1 MNLSLILLTKERVVI
16 LKMKRKTIFL
26 ILALLIVIG
35 VVVCIIMNSNK
46 KEDNVNIDFTE
57 YTPQEEISSEQLRQT
72 LITLYFKNKETGELM
87 PEARMIDS
95 KLLLNNPYNELIK
108 LLLEGPKN
116 DSLEK
121 LIPEGTKINNI
132 EISKGIVYIDF
143 SEEFTKVGE
152 LGAEEESKIVY
163 SIVNTLTE
171 LTEVSGV
178 KILINGEENMCFE
191 DGAIRF
197 NDVFIRTT

>member
-1 MNLSLILLTKERVVI
+1 
-16 LKMKRKTIFL
+16 MKSNKKTIFL
-26 ILALLIVIG
+26 ILILLIIIG
-35 VVVCIIMNSNK
+35 VIVFCIIKNK
-46 KEDNVNIDFTE
+46 KGDSNENIDFTE

-72 LITLYFKNKETGELM
+72 LITLYFKNKETGMLM

-121 LIPEGTKINNI
+121 LIPEGTTINNV

-143 SEEFTKVGE
+143 SEEFTKVGN
-152 LGAEEESKIVY
+152 LGAEGESNIIY

-191 DGAIRF
+191 DGALKF
-197 NDVFIRTT
+197 NDIFVSKSESAT